1 MFSDVFQS
9 IRKTGLY
16 FAGFH
21 HPPYKNKF
29 TSFFRNLLNDSDLQ
43 QTIEKLGYED
53 QAAVVELVYGDMDLH
68 NVFLSKQQDSAATLQ
83 DKDLVPFLYG
93 NPKHLMETISKVT
106 QRKNEKQR
114 KNDTQRKNETEERFY
129 SAQVGYIMNP
139 EYGKFNLRFPMT
151 QKGKNVLHFMMQ
163 GYNKHLLFS

>member
-29 TSFFRNLLNDSDLQ
+29 TSFFRNILNDSDLQ

-53 QAAVVELVYGDMDLH
+53 QAAVVELVYGDMDLYQNSKIQLQH
-68 NVFLSKQQDSAATLQ
+68 YKIRILSLS
-83 DKDLVPFLYG
+83 Y
-93 NPKHLMETISKVT
+93 MEI
-106 QRKNEKQR
+106 QN
-114 KNDTQRKNETEERFY
+114 
-129 SAQVGYIMNP
+129 I
-139 EYGKFNLRFPMT
+139 
-151 QKGKNVLHFMMQ
+151 
-163 GYNKHLLFS
+163 